1 MSALAG
7 IKPNPEWQGEDLTKN
22 FKEKSHLIFECFHR
36 GNWLFLDK
44 PLYIGVRTKTHKL
57 IWREWIDNED
67 FSATAQMELYDL
79 EDDPKEEKNIYAK
92 NNRLV
97 KELETIVYK
106 RLMEIPEYVEARGLD
121 I

>member
-1 MSALAG
+1 
-7 IKPNPEWQGEDLTKN
+7 
-22 FKEKSHLIFECFHR
+22 
-36 GNWLFLDK
+36 
-44 PLYIGVRTKTHKL
+44 
-57 IWREWIDNED
+57 
-67 FSATAQMELYDL
+67 MELYDL
-79 EDDPKEEKNIYAK
+79 EDDPKEENIYAN